1 MIVKTKEQLPE
12 ELANIPASKFN
23 MKQADDVILD
33 EEFKTEAV
41 GFWKDAFLR
50 LRKSKVSVI
59 SFTVIMIIVLGAIFV
74 PNLTGYTYTEQ
85 NVDQQYL
92 PPKIP

>member
-50 LRKSKVSVI
+50 LRKSKVSVNFI
-59 SFTVIMIIVLGAIFV
+59 YCYHDYC
-74 PNLTGYTYTEQ
+74 TGS
-85 NVDQQYL
+85 DL
-92 PPKIP
+92 CP